1 MTICDFSNTEMMRTP
16 PRIGGDG
23 EMTEAKHAVRIVSR
37 FATDAAGNEFPVVV
51 LAPAEPGPLCASTSP
66 DSASSPAT
74 LNGTT
79 ARPTFP

>member
-1 MTICDFSNTEMMRTP
+1 MTICDFSNTEMMRIP

-23 EMTEAKHAVRIVSR
+23 EMTEAKRAVRIVSC
-37 FATDAAGNEFPVVV
+37 FATDAAATSFPSSCSPQRSSE
-51 LAPAEPGPLCASTSP
+51 LRCASTSP
-66 DSASSPAT
+66 GSASSLAT

>member
-51 LAPAEPGPLCASTSP
+51 LAAAEPGAPLRFDEP
-66 DSASSPAT
+66 
-74 LNGTT
+74 
-79 ARPTFP
+79 